1 MKWRMRRQF
10 SNGGRVRTALQ
21 DAPLGVEHD
30 SADAFT
36 IKAARAGVQLQRQ
49 FEQQRWKRK
58 GRPLLEQAREIH
70 CIIEPQ

>member
-1 MKWRMRRQF
+1 MRRQF

-36 IKAARAGVQLQRQ
+36 IKATRAGVQLQR
-49 FEQQRWKRK
+49 
-58 GRPLLEQAREIH
+58 
-70 CIIEPQ
+70 